1 MHEDSDHD
9 IPAVRR
15 LRHPRRQKTT
25 SIGTHDAR
33 PLLTKIALGASSGYK
48 ANRVVMNHSEN
59 GRRGRP
65 HCRQFGGREGLG
77 GDRINVTNVFGT
89 TRPTLQAALEEHGT
103 LYKQTEGALYNADEE
118 RKNSPARA
126 VC

>member
-1 MHEDSDHD
+1 MKTWIENLYHPKTNHPLPPED
-9 IPAVRR
+9 
-15 LRHPRRQKTT
+15 T
-25 SIGTHDAR
+25 SIGTYEAR

-48 ANRVVMNHSEN
+48 ANRVVCNHSEN

-89 TRPTLQAALEEHGT
+89 TRPTRQ
-103 LYKQTEGALYNADEE
+103 GADRQDRHEDKDRDEKE
-118 RKNSPARA
+118 RCDDKDRGKDSKEKK
-126 VC
+126 